1 VEGSGCSQVLWIVWR
16 WPGWTEESIKKPFM
30 KRVKL
35 LYKNVKAKS
44 SEYEGRVRINRSR
57 FSAAAA
63 AAATAKTK
71 TKQQQQQQQRK

>member
-1 VEGSGCSQVLWIVWR
+1 MEGSGCSQVLWIVWR

-44 SEYEGRVRINRSR
+44 SEYEDRVRINRSR

-63 AAATAKTK
+63 ATAKTK
-71 TKQQQQQQQRK
+71 TKQQKQQQRK